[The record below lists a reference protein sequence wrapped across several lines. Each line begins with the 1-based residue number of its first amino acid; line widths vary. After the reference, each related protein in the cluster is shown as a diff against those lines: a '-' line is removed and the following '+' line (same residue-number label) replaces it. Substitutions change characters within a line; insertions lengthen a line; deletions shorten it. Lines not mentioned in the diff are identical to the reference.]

1 MRSEWKLL
9 MLQVDHSPTTDSA
22 VRDETENYQGAQGT
36 ILKCKSAK
44 TCSSTQPCRF
54 PKMRGASNHP
64 QLDHFSIKP
73 PMVTWGSPDFK
84 KPLFVSEDRWLVK
97 NIWMNPSPFLSN
109 PSMVRG
115 WCFSISSGWWFF
127 HILGMSSSQLT
138 NSIIFQRGKAQPP
151 TRWNIYR
158 KPLFC
163 FRGVGLNHQPVL
175 LNHGIFEATG
185 HQWHLEI
192 APFIAPVVGLSFHPR
207 GRPDVARMTLV

>member
-1 MRSEWKLL
+1 

-84 KPLFVSEDRWLVK
+84 KPLFVSEDR
-97 NIWMNPSPFLSN
+97 
-109 PSMVRG
+109 
-115 WCFSISSGWWFF
+115 
-127 HILGMSSSQLT
+127 
-138 NSIIFQRGKAQPP
+138 
-151 TRWNIYR
+151 
-158 KPLFC
+158 
-163 FRGVGLNHQPVL
+163 
-175 LNHGIFEATG
+175 
-185 HQWHLEI
+185 
-192 APFIAPVVGLSFHPR
+192 
-207 GRPDVARMTLV
+207 